1 VTADVGRW
9 AREIVAKRALIVG
22 VATLLLGAAVSYGWL
37 TGAQQAG
44 IAKGIDLALTVL
56 GLAVAA
62 YWARSGVT
70 PADPALAP
78 KTTDG
83 RLLVPEGSTLAR
95 PPLGRGAH
103 ATGHVKR
110 LANPADID
118 RDDPNLSDTWRD
130 HLDGEESQP

>member
-1 VTADVGRW
+1 MTADVGRW

-22 VATLLLGAAVSYGWL
+22 LATVLLGAAVSYGWL

-70 PADPALAP
+70 PADPALGPTAS
-78 KTTDG
+78 DG
-83 RLLVPEGSTLAR
+83 RALVPEGSTLAR
-95 PPLGRGAH
+95 PPLGRGAT
-103 ATGHVKR
+103 ATGNVKR
-110 LANPADID
+110 LGDDPPADD
-118 RDDPNLSDTWRD
+118 R
-130 HLDGEESQP
+130 